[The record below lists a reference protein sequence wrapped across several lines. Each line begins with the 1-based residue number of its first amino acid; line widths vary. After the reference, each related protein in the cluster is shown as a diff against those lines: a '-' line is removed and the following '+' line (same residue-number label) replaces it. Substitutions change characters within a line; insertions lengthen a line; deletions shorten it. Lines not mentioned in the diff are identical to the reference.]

1 MKILRIRGAVVVE
14 ASFDRPNLTYEV
26 VTKEQDPFKQL
37 GQIIQH
43 RFHGKCGIVYC
54 LSKNECMDVCEYLIE
69 KFHIKT
75 VYYHAGLPAKQRML
89 VQRKWQNGEVQ
100 VVCATIAFGM
110 GIDKADVVKASI
122 IFKIF
127 SRNESNLLSAF

>member
-75 VYYHAGLPAKQRML
+75 VYYHAPSKECWCRENGKMEKC
-89 VQRKWQNGEVQ
+89 KWCVPPLRLEW
-100 VVCATIAFGM
+100 ALTRLM
-110 GIDKADVVKASI
+110 W
-122 IFKIF
+122 
-127 SRNESNLLSAF
+127 